1 MAEYISQGVVA
12 AALQQYILSSKVR
25 DFRSFTTRSPP
36 PLPLPLSELPAALL
50 HLLLRH
56 GLLGRGGAGGAG
68 AAQHGQQRGPHDGL
82 PPQPNGNQRHQGAEP
97 SPATPQNAVR

>member
-1 MAEYISQGVVA
+1 MTT
-12 AALQQYILSSKVR
+12 VR
-25 DFRSFTTRSPP
+25 QMQHTQLENGTIYKSIYKITLLLL
-36 PLPLPLSELPAALL
+36 LPSELPAALL

-97 SPATPQNAVR
+97 SPAHLKTCGTIIKN